1 MCGPALRPSAIK
13 RPDYRQDALCI
24 GEGMGVCARQCEP
37 IKIALPPLMK
47 LAPGTVETDL
57 PLLEPRGDASVIV
70 TKTIDGNTVETP
82 LAKWDKN
89 TPVQYNDRT
98 YSVYEDE
105 LGYYFVSGDG
115 DAYRFGI

>member
-1 MCGPALRPSAIK
+1 
-13 RPDYRQDALCI
+13 
-24 GEGMGVCARQCEP
+24 MGVCARQCKP
-37 IKIALPPLMK
+37 VVKPLPVLTG
-47 LAPGTVETDL
+47 LASVTAETDL

>member
-37 IKIALPPLMK
+37 IKIALPRLTE
-47 LAPGTVETDL
+47 LVPGTVETDL
-57 PLLEPRGDASVIV
+57 PILEVRGEASVVV

-82 LAKWDKN
+82 LNQWDITK
-89 TPVQYNDRT
+89 PVQYNNHT

-105 LGYYFVSGDG
+105 RGYYFVSEDG
-115 DAYRFGI
+115 VDFGI